1 MFSKIKSTKP
11 EKSYRSLRYT
21 GSLRYGLLM
30 AEICCVSML
39 ISVGV
44 LAPQQVYAQGLA
56 SIPGGNV
63 SDPVVRAVDIAKP
76 AVVRILTSFHGH
88 LTVHFPPTTDVA
100 FPQQSNGNYP
110 LLISGTGMFVNSQGD
125 ILTADHIVQ
134 PPPKDQG
141 IAQELYAAAAQD
153 VANYINQNAKSGST
167 QVSASDVNQQL
178 ISGQLQSTTSYD
190 TPTSRI
196 YMSTDYAGTYTASDI
211 NSVPATLTASVD
223 TIKAQSPF
231 DQQDMAIVHVPMT
244 DTPSIALG
252 NSDNVQQQDQL
263 TVIGFPGNAD
273 VSQKPQDFLTSS
285 ISSVYVSSK
294 KTSDSGAPLIQIG
307 GNVNHGNSGGPA
319 LDSQGAIVGVVSFGL
334 ADGTSDTINGTSFL
348 QASSSALKLAQS
360 INLTMTPGSF
370 QNQWSQAF
378 MDYSATTP
386 GHWHKA
392 AQEFTQ
398 LAHGYP
404 QFQAVQQFL
413 TYAQTQ
419 ARTEVAAS
427 PTATA
432 THAPG
437 STSHSPSSATTASSS
452 LAPWQ
457 AWALAI
463 GAVILLFALAIS
475 LFAVAI
481 NRRKKRST
489 LSAPL
494 VAARGNVASAS
505 GAPKSSEPSIIKNQV
520 GNATSADRSADDLPA
535 TSVRPQPVQSG
546 ANTGT
551 GQNTL
556 SLKVWPCGHMNRS
569 NARFCS
575 ICGEPAPIPPGK
587 G

>member
-1 MFSKIKSTKP
+1 MFSKTKSTKLK
-11 EKSYRSLRYT
+11 KSYRSFRYT
-21 GSLRYGLLM
+21 GFLRCALL
-30 AEICCVSML
+30 I
-39 ISVGV
+39 VGIWCASILVTLAV
-44 LAPQQVYAQGLA
+44 LAPQQVYAQDLA

-76 AVVRILTSFHGH
+76 AVVRILTSLNGH
-88 LTVHFPPTTDVA
+88 LAVHFPPTTDVS
-100 FPQQSNGNYP
+100 FPQQSNGSYP
-110 LLISGTGMFVNSQGD
+110 LLLSGTGMFINSQGD
-125 ILTADHIVQ
+125 ILTADHVVQ
-134 PPPKDQG
+134 PPKDQQLDQ
-141 IAQELYAAAAQD
+141 ALYAAAAQD

-167 QVSASDVNQQL
+167 PVSPSDVTQQL
-178 ISGQLQSTTSYD
+178 TSGQLQSTTSYD

-196 YMSTDYAGTYTASDI
+196 YMSTDYVGTYTASDI
-211 NSVPATLTASVD
+211 SNVPSNSTAAVD
-223 TIKAQSPF
+223 IIKAQSPSN
-231 DQQDMAIVHVPMT
+231 QQDIAIVHVPMT

-319 LDSQGAIVGVVSFGL
+319 LDSQGAIVGVVSFGIT
-334 ADGTSDTINGTSFL
+334 DGTSDTISGTSFL
-348 QASSSALKLAQS
+348 QASSSAIKLAQS
-360 INLTMTPGSF
+360 INLTMTPGTF
-370 QNQWSQAF
+370 QTQWSQAF
-378 MDYSATTP
+378 NDYSATTS

-398 LAHGYP
+398 LAHSYP

-413 TYAQTQ
+413 SYAQTQ
-419 ARTEVAAS
+419 ARSEVVAS
-427 PTATA
+427 PTATHNA
-432 THAPG
+432 GSAPH
-437 STSHSPSSATTASSS
+437 TSSPSTAASSS
-452 LAPWQ
+452 LTSWQ

-463 GAVILLFALAIS
+463 GAVVLLFALAIS

-481 NRRKKRST
+481 RRKRKHST
-489 LSAPL
+489 AL
-494 VAARGNVASAS
+494 
-505 GAPKSSEPSIIKNQV
+505 APKVAPGRNTPSVIAAPNSATIKDR
-520 GNATSADRSADDLPA
+520 TSADRAIGDIPA
-535 TSVRPQPVQSG
+535 TPVRPQPVQSG
-546 ANTGT
+546 ATSATNTGV

-575 ICGEPAPIPPGK
+575 ICGEPAPLPPGK